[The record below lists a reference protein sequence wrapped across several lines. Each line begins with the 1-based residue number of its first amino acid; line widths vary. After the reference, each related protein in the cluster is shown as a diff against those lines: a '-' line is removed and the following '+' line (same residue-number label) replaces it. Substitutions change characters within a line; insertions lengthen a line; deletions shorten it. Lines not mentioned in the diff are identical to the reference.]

1 MPTIFKIKNY
11 RFFFFSREFNE
22 PYHIHVESD
31 NNYAKFWLD
40 PVELS
45 RSIGYDARELNE
57 IRKLIIEKKD
67 LFKEKWNEY
76 FNR

>member
-1 MPTIFKIKNY
+1 MPTIFRIKNY

-22 PYHIHVESD
+22 PHHIHVESD
-31 NNYAKFWLD
+31 DNYAKFWLD

-67 LFKEKWNEY
+67 FFKEKWNEY